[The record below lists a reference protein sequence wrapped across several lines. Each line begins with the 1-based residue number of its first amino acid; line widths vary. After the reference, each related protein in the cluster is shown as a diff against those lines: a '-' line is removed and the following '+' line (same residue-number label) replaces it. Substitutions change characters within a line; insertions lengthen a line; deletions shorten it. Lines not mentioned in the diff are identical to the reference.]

1 MSGKVE
7 RIPSCDTVDERFAG
21 WAARP
26 LVMVTLGPFT
36 PWELWKKLQGQ
47 SHGDPNLRILS
58 QAAFVAAVGGAFVAT
73 PALAASFDGP
83 YVGAQVGWQ
92 SEKMRDVKSS
102 FGTIPVNDT
111 KDSITGGVFVGYD
124 ATINRR
130 FVVGAEAGV
139 DLASDDEVQA
149 SSAGTNYSVDP
160 KYSFDVTA
168 RAGYLVDPK
177 TLLYVRGGYT
187 NARVRAT
194 VVNGTAIESASRSQ
208 DGWLAGA
215 GVERQVAQNVTARL
229 EYRFSKFGEG
239 DGKDD
244 RHRVLAGLAYRF

>member
-1 MSGKVE
+1 VAL
-7 RIPSCDTVDERFAG
+7 AG
-21 WAARP
+21 
-26 LVMVTLGPFT
+26 T
-36 PWELWKKLQGQ
+36 
-47 SHGDPNLRILS
+47 
-58 QAAFVAAVGGAFVAT
+58 AFVAS
-73 PALAASFDGP
+73 PALAAPFNGP

-92 SEKMRDVKSS
+92 SEKMRDLKSS
-102 FGTIPVNDT
+102 LGTIPVSDR

-124 ATINRR
+124 ATIEGR
-130 FVVGAEAGV
+130 FVVGAEAGL
-139 DLASDDEVQA
+139 DLASDDEVDA
-149 SSAGTNYSVDP
+149 SAAGTNYLIDP

-187 NARVRAT
+187 NARIRAT
-194 VVNGTAIESASRSQ
+194 AVNGTAIESAGRSE

-229 EYRFSKFGEG
+229 EYRYSKFSEG

-244 RHRVLAGLAYRF
+244 RHRLLAGIAYRF

>member
-1 MSGKVE
+1 
-7 RIPSCDTVDERFAG
+7 
-21 WAARP
+21 
-26 LVMVTLGPFT
+26 MVTLGPFT

-73 PALAASFDGP
+73 PALAAPFDGP

>member
-1 MSGKVE
+1 
-7 RIPSCDTVDERFAG
+7 
-21 WAARP
+21 
-26 LVMVTLGPFT
+26 
-36 PWELWKKLQGQ
+36 
-47 SHGDPNLRILS
+47 LRILS
-58 QAAFVAAVGGAFVAT
+58 KVAFAAAVGGSFLAT
-73 PALAASFDGP
+73 PALAAPFNGP

-111 KDSITGGVFVGYD
+111 KESITSGVFVGYD
-124 ATINRR
+124 ATIDRR

-149 SSAGTNYSVDP
+149 SLAGTNYSVDP

-194 VVNGTAIESASRSQ
+194 IVNGTAIESASRSE

-244 RHRVLAGLAYRF
+244 RHRVLAGLSYRF